1 MARLKNELHNM
12 RAAHT
17 IAVLLTALLS
27 GAGHVVSAAEP
38 SAPTFRPVI
47 PRIYDDA
54 ETATWQVPLA
64 LAKVSPSF
72 LTSSYFYARQVWPL
86 YRSYPVYH
94 PDREPVGYLEKLKSL
109 EPEVLWDDTGKR
121 PKLETEADWIR
132 AGELVYD
139 TPISP
144 RPMSQAL
151 HFRDRELLKRV
162 GMPVAADGSLPGVRY
177 VIRTKGQPEFAIYSC
192 GTCHTRVLPNGD
204 TIKAT
209 QGNLPLARI
218 QAQENR
224 TGKSGDLAALRL
236 AAFEYHGTPWFTNGP
251 NSNDQEWTVEQFAQ
265 AREACPPGVYPNHN
279 GGLLVPARAA
289 ELRGLKDRRYLDGT
303 GHMRHRGPADLMRFS
318 DFHQWSSTYASFG
331 PFQPQ
336 AIPEPETQERYS
348 DEMAYALALY
358 LYSLTAP
365 PNPNLPRTTAEKTL
379 VARGREV
386 FLDSNHRCATC
397 HDPKQGFTNNKLT
410 LATGFVVPADHPE
423 KEHILPRS
431 VGTDPTFALLTRKG
445 TGFYKV
451 PTLLGLWYRGPFE
464 HNGSCATLEDWFD
477 PRRLRE
483 DYVPTGWKGPPGTKT
498 RAVKGHEFGLDLS
511 ADERTALI
519 AFLRTL

>member
-1 MARLKNELHNM
+1 MKTTHSI
-12 RAAHT
+12 T
-17 IAVLLTALLS
+17 VLLITLLG
-27 GAGHVVSAAEP
+27 GATHFISAAEP
-38 SAPTFRPVI
+38 SAPAFRPVI

-72 LTSSYFYARQVWPL
+72 LTSSYFYARKVWPL

-94 PDREPVGYLEKLKSL
+94 PDREPAGYLEKLKSL

-139 TPISP
+139 APIAP
-144 RPMSQAL
+144 RPLSEEL

-162 GMPVAADGSLPGVRY
+162 GMPVAADGSLPGLRY
-177 VIRTKGQPEFAIYSC
+177 FIRAKGQPEFAIFSC

-218 QAQENR
+218 EAHQNR
-224 TGKSGDLAALRL
+224 TGKSGNEATMRL
-236 AAFEYHGTPWFTNGP
+236 KAFEYHGTPWFTNGP
-251 NSNDQEWTVEQFAQ
+251 NSNYKEWTVEQFAQ

-289 ELRGLKDRRYLDGT
+289 ELRGLKDRRYMDGT

-331 PFQPQ
+331 TFQPQ

-348 DEMAYALALY
+348 DEQAYALALY
-358 LYSLTAP
+358 VYSLTVP
-365 PNPNLPRTTAEKTL
+365 PNPNLPRTAEEKTL
-379 VARGREV
+379 VAHGREV
-386 FLDSNHRCATC
+386 FMDSNNRCATC

-410 LATGFVVPADHPE
+410 PAAGFVVPADHPE
-423 KEHILPRS
+423 KEHIMPRS
-431 VGTDPTFALLTRKG
+431 VGTDPSFALLTRKG

-477 PRRLRE
+477 PRRLRD
-483 DYVPTGWKGPPGTKT
+483 DYVPTGWKGPPDTKM

-511 ADERTALI
+511 QDDQAALI
-519 AFLRTL
+519 AFLKTL